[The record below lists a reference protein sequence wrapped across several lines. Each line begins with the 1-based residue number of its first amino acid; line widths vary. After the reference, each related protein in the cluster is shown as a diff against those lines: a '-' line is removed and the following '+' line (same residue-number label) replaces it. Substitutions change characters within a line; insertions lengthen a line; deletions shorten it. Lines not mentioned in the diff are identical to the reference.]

1 MLAIHVAIATVGRP
15 ALVASTVARLARQ
28 TRRADGV
35 LVVSVSPTDVDGVD
49 AITAPPRIAF
59 AERGLCRQRNRALD
73 LLRHDADIIVFFDD
87 DFIPADDYLESIER
101 LFMAHPDVVGITG
114 DLVADGIGGP
124 GFTVDEAEMLIARD
138 AASLPARIKTREALY
153 GCNMAIRMSAAVDL
167 RFDEALPLY
176 GWQEDIDYTYQLGR
190 RGRLISTGQVTGVH
204 MGAKGGRT
212 SGRKLGYSQVANI
225 VYLRRKGT
233 MQPGLGGL
241 LLRKNIA
248 ANLIR
253 SFRPEP
259 LIDRRGRLIGNA
271 LALIDVIRGRVDP
284 RRIEQM

>member
-1 MLAIHVAIATVGRP
+1 
-15 ALVASTVARLARQ
+15 
-28 TRRADGV
+28 
-35 LVVSVSPTDVDGVD
+35 
-49 AITAPPRIAF
+49 
-59 AERGLCRQRNRALD
+59 
-73 LLRHDADIIVFFDD
+73 
-87 DFIPADDYLESIER
+87 
-101 LFMAHPDVVGITG
+101 
-114 DLVADGIGGP
+114 
-124 GFTVDEAEMLIARD
+124 
-138 AASLPARIKTREALY
+138 
-153 GCNMAIRMSAAVDL
+153 MAIRMSAAVDL

-271 LALIDVIRGRVDP
+271 MALIDVIRGRVDP